1 MLRNNLDRPV
11 ACSSRTFFFLRER
24 EPLFAYREF
33 ADSL

>member
-1 MLRNNLDRPV
+1 MLRNNLIVLLLAAAGP
-11 ACSSRTFFFLRER
+11 FFFLRER